1 MTTTWVALLRG
12 VNVGRHKKV
21 AMADL
26 RELLA
31 SLGYGDVR
39 THAQSG
45 NVLFTTAKGSAGTLE
60 RSIAAQLDADLGLDV
75 KVLVRSAAELAAVV
89 DANPFVGRKANPK
102 ELHAVFLSSA
112 VPAKKTASLDLATCK
127 PDEVEFGKRVIYVRL
142 PNGVMGS
149 KLPNW
154 DRALGVD
161 ATMRTWNTV
170 TRLCDLASG

>member
-1 MTTTWVALLRG
+1 MTTWVALLRG
-12 VNVGRHKKV
+12 INVGRHKKV

-26 RELLA
+26 RVLLA

-45 NVLFTTAKGSAGTLE
+45 NALFTTASGTARTLE
-60 RSIAAQLDADLGLDV
+60 RDIAAQLDADLGLDV
-75 KVLVRSAAELAAVV
+75 KVLVRSAVELAAVV
-89 DANPFVGRKANPK
+89 DTNPFVGRNVDSK
-102 ELHAVFLSSA
+102 ELHAVFLSKA
-112 VPAKKTASLDLATCK
+112 VAAKTTAGLDLAACK
-127 PDEVEFGKRVIYVRL
+127 PDEVDFGKRVIYVRL

-149 KLPNW
+149 RLPNW

-161 ATMRTWNTV
+161 ATMRTWRTV